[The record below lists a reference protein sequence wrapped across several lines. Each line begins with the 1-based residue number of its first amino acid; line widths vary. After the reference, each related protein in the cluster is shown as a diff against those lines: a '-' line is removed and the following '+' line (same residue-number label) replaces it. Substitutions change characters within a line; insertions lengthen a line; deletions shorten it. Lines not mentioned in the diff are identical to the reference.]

1 MKFKLIAL
9 DVDGTLLDDDHNLSE
24 RTKQTIQD
32 VHDAGCHIVLCTGRA
47 PVSTLPIL
55 QELGLEGTMITH
67 NGAATVYADEKGQ
80 ALVNEFTFTLS
91 EIQPMLDYARREG
104 IHFDVCTPFNMY
116 IEHIGEEERLMYQK
130 YLISPKLVTDV
141 SELGIPL
148 VKLTL
153 FAQPEVLDRVQRE
166 WDEQKLY
173 GDLRMIR
180 SGDLFI
186 DVMSA
191 KANKGNALKAL
202 ADELEIEPEAIMAIG
217 NYYNDVEMMTF
228 AGLGIAVANSPE
240 DVKKAADKVTA
251 SNNDEGVHQALVK
264 YCLELA

>member
-9 DVDGTLLDDDHNLSE
+9 DVDGTLLNDQYVLTE
-24 RTKQTIQD
+24 RTKQTIQEI
-32 VHDAGCHIVLCTGRA
+32 HDTGCHIVLCTGRA
-47 PVSTLPIL
+47 PASTLPIL

-67 NGAATVYADEKGQ
+67 NGAATVHADEKGQ
-80 ALVNEFTFTLS
+80 SLINEFAFSLT
-91 EIQPMLDYARREG
+91 EIRPMLDYARREG

-116 IEHIGEEERLMYQK
+116 IEKIGDYEKQMYK
-130 YLISPKLVTDV
+130 KFMINPKLVTDV
-141 SELGIPL
+141 TELELPI
-148 VKLTL
+148 VKFTL
-153 FAQPEVLDRVQRE
+153 FAQPDVLDRVQKE
-166 WDEQKLY
+166 WEEQQLY

-202 ADELEIEPEAIMAIG
+202 AVSLEIDAEEVMAIG
-217 NYYNDVEMMTF
+217 NYYNDLEMIKF

-240 DVKKAADKVTA
+240 DVKEAADAVTA
-251 SNNDEGVHQALVK
+251 SNNEDGVHEAIVK
-264 YCLELA
+264 YCL

>member
-9 DVDGTLLDDDHNLSE
+9 DVDGTLLNDQYVLTE
-24 RTKQTIQD
+24 RTKQTIQE
-32 VHDAGCHIVLCTGRA
+32 VHDTGCHIVLCTGRA
-47 PVSTLPIL
+47 PASTLPIL

-67 NGAATVYADEKGQ
+67 NGAATVHADERGQ
-80 ALVNEFTFTLS
+80 TLVNEFAFPLS
-91 EIQPMLDYARREG
+91 EIRPMLDYARREG

-116 IEHIGEEERLMYQK
+116 IERIGEYEKQMYK
-130 YLISPKLVTDV
+130 KFLINPKLVTDV
-141 SELGIPL
+141 TELELPI
-148 VKLTL
+148 VKFTL
-153 FAQPEVLDRVQRE
+153 FAQPEVLDRVQLE
-166 WDEQKLY
+166 WEDQKLY

-202 ADELEIEPEAIMAIG
+202 AASLEIDANEIMAIG
-217 NYYNDVEMMTF
+217 NYYNDLEMMAF

-240 DVKKAADKVTA
+240 DVKEAADAITA
-251 SNNDEGVHQALVK
+251 SNNEDGVHEAIVK
-264 YCLELA
+264 YCL